1 MPKNKYIYKKLI
13 VKVNGIVI
21 PMDEYIIEDNQIT
34 FKEAPEANIGRGDPA
49 GAAGVRAAR
58 RGRELRESRGAL
70 RQRANREVHDHHR
83 RCECGRPGH
92 ASPGAARVGC
102 DINWHSC

>member
-34 FKEAPEANIGRGDPA
+34 FKEAPEANAKI
-49 GAAGVRAAR
+49 
-58 RGRELRESRGAL
+58 ELVIEDTNEFRK
-70 RQRANREVHDHHR
+70 
-83 RCECGRPGH
+83 
-92 ASPGAARVGC
+92 
-102 DINWHSC
+102 